1 MSINRQPAPREKNY
15 LAAIHIAQ
23 KSLSLSK
30 DDAEAL
36 KLQIVGVASAAGMS
50 DAQRRRYLAHLT
62 KLQERAGLR
71 TAVPAA
77 GARPPLQRAIADGAD
92 ERWAKARTLWALL
105 AQAGQV
111 RTDTDAALMAY
122 VQRQTHLEHWRFLNS
137 YQVNTVI
144 ESLKR
149 WCRRA
154 EVKLTT

>member
-1 MSINRQPAPREKNY
+1 MSSNRHPAPREKNY

-36 KLQIVGVASAAGMS
+36 KLEIVGVASAAGMS

-71 TAVPAA
+71 APQVVA
-77 GARPPLQRAIADGAD
+77 GDGSE
-92 ERWAKARTLWALL
+92 ERWAKARTLWSLL
-105 AQAGQV
+105 AQADQV
-111 RTDTDAALMAY
+111 RVDTDAALMAY
-122 VQRQTHLEHWRFLNS
+122 VKRQTHVEHWRFLNGH
-137 YQVNTVI
+137 QINTVI